1 MIDHIEIFVSDGAGS
16 RAFYDQVLKP
26 LGIEVKRE
34 VGARVKALGY
44 GDDARGPFFWVTP
57 IGTPCF
63 LLAFFGC
70 PFAVKLGHGLALASA
85 SLARWCT
92 SDDLHVYRMRPIGG
106 MRPVRRAAR

>member
-63 LLAFFGC
+63 LLSARCARYFF
-70 PFAVKLGHGLALASA
+70 LGGGAPVPLLGPAQRLG
-85 SLARWCT
+85 
-92 SDDLHVYRMRPIGG
+92 RPQWF
-106 MRPVRRAAR
+106 VRLPTATRF

>member
-1 MIDHIEIFVSDGAGS
+1 MTLAKIDHIEIFVSDGAGS

-70 PFAVKLGHGLALASA
+70 PFAVKLGHGFGPGL
-85 SLARWCT
+85 R
-92 SDDLHVYRMRPIGG
+92 
-106 MRPVRRAAR
+106 